1 MGKYIDPQ
9 RRSLRLHEWPQS
21 DRDAWEKAVAPGN
34 VFDGRGPAAHWAPRT
49 KITNIVNY
57 GRWLAF
63 LKNFGLL
70 EMEVSPEF
78 RVTPDVISRYVEHLR
93 PLMAPRS
100 VLALVVGLKVTI
112 MALAPEVEWR
122 WLKDVCNALNR
133 NSPSS
138 IDKQARLRAS
148 QDIYVAAIKQLEQLQ
163 KIAIESRNMIC
174 AYRDTLMIGLL
185 AGRPLRRHNLAG
197 LQIGVH
203 LNRHRGV
210 WHIEVPHYEVKNR
223 RYPLEFDLPP
233 ELAPYL
239 EFYIKELRPLLLRG
253 AALDHLW
260 ISWDGT
266 ALTADA
272 IYHCVSRRTQELLG
286 TKINPHLF
294 RDCAASSLALESPE
308 FARAAAPL
316 LGHLSFAT
324 TEKHYVQARQIQASR
339 KLIAALDKVKEEL
352 KG

>member
-1 MGKYIDPQ
+1 MAKQIDPQ
-9 RRSLRLHEWPQS
+9 RRGLRFHDWPQT
-21 DRDAWEKAVAPGN
+21 DRNAWENAIAAGN

-49 KITNIVNY
+49 KKTNIVHY

-63 LKNFGLL
+63 LNNSALL
-70 EMEVSPEF
+70 DPDCSPEL
-78 RVTPDVISRYVEHLR
+78 RVTPDVVAKYVEHLR

-112 MALAPEVEWR
+112 MAMAPAVEWP
-122 WLKDVCNALNR
+122 WLKELCNALNR
-133 NSPSS
+133 NSPPSV
-138 IDKQARLRAS
+138 DKQARLRS
-148 QDIYVAAIKQLEQLQ
+148 TQEIYVAAIKQLEQLR
-163 KIAIESRNMIC
+163 KIPLESRNMIC
-174 AYRDTLMIGLL
+174 AYRDTLMIGFM
-185 AGRPLRRHNLAG
+185 AARPLRRHNLAG
-197 LQIGVH
+197 LRIGLH
-203 LNRHRGV
+203 LTRRRGA

-233 ELAPYL
+233 ELVPYL
-239 EFYIKELRPLLLRG
+239 DFYIEKLRPILLRG
-253 AALDHLW
+253 TALDHLW

-272 IYHCVSRRTQELLG
+272 IYHCLSRRTQELLG

-324 TEKHYVQARQIQASR
+324 TERYYVQARQVDASR
-339 KLIAALDKVKEEL
+339 KLNDALTKIKDGL